1 MRNQKNLVLI
11 VATIMLFSFA
21 AAPQADAFVVA
32 GTLAIIFAATM
43 ATAIVATESVKRSK
57 SEPASDHHSSEQ
69 MALDNLQA
77 SRNTGE

>member
-1 MRNQKNLVLI
+1 MRNQKSLVLI

-43 ATAIVATESVKRSK
+43 ATAIVTTEAVKRSK
-57 SEPASDHHSSEQ
+57 SESTPDHQSSEQ
-69 MALDNLQA
+69 MTQDNLQA
-77 SRNTGE
+77 LNEP